1 MKQLLYPPKKYLILI
16 SLFSYIPLV
25 FIFLLNIPMGG
36 MIMLMIRTNSGFS
49 YPGYIIYLSALYTF
63 YSFIISIKNIV
74 KYRKVGSSIL
84 SSAKVLN
91 FISAMIAHFSSHGE
105 AYRKMMNM
113 ITGGVVY
120 GSVVLIAIYMLNH
133 SKNLIISNKEKNN
146 I

>member
-1 MKQLLYPPKKYLILI
+1 MDC
-16 SLFSYIPLV
+16 
-25 FIFLLNIPMGG
+25 
-36 MIMLMIRTNSGFS
+36 
-49 YPGYIIYLSALYTF
+49 GYSN
-63 YSFIISIKNIV
+63 SFIISIKNIV